1 MTHSTAAPAFSR
13 LGPALV
19 LVALAVALVHGGA
32 LQNGFY
38 YDDEPQIIN
47 GQLNRSWS
55 SVPVLFAVENW
66 RNVTGEARA
75 TAAPIDTYRPLYM
88 ISFVVDYQLFGLR
101 PAGYHAVNLL
111 WHLGCALLLLLVA
124 RRLLSPVPALFA
136 ALLFA
141 WHPMGISP
149 VHYVSARPDAAITF
163 FALLALLLALGAV
176 ARNGRGNIWRY
187 AGVGLAYLLALL
199 WKESAL
205 LLCAAVPAVVWAAR
219 PHVRRRDA
227 AGLAGSMLAGLGV
240 YLSLRLYALGGM
252 AAVQDSG
259 HALAI
264 VVNFPRAAVLW
275 LLAAG
280 FQFVPLPLR
289 SFDPLVAPFSAIAFG
304 LAAVFY
310 VALGAALLFGLWQRR
325 LWAGLGLWV
334 VLGLAPPVVAMV
346 RTGAIDGYYFYLTVP
361 ALALL
366 LGAGFS
372 RLAQWPI
379 RRGLVVGLAAAVL
392 LGAGLISLSAA
403 RHFRDAESF
412 YLGII
417 DAGPHRSSAEYNLAG
432 HLRDVGRYDEA
443 VALYRLLLT
452 HQPHNPALYNN
463 LAGALQQGG
472 HLQQALP
479 HAREAVRLAP
489 GNATYWFNY
498 AFLALQAGDAAL
510 ARPALLRALEI
521 APQLVP
527 AQRLYAHYFGNGGG
541 DASGISE
548 QHAPNGSGP

>member
-1 MTHSTAAPAFSR
+1 MTHSTAAFAR

-38 YDDEPQIIN
+38 YDDEPLI
-47 GQLNRSWS
+47 LHRLAA
-55 SVPVLFAVENW
+55 P
-66 RNVTGEARA
+66 
-75 TAAPIDTYRPLYM
+75 TAATPHIADFFLRDMRHAPDAQGDLPSLRNYRPLENLALH
-88 ISFVVDYQLFGLR
+88 IDGR
-101 PAGYHAVNLL
+101 IAGAAPAWYHAVNLL

-149 VHYVSARPDAAITF
+149 VHYVSARPDAASTF

-205 LLCAAVPAVVWAAR
+205 LLCAAVPAVVWAAG
-219 PHVRRRDA
+219 PHVRRREA
-227 AGLAGSMLAGLGV
+227 AGLAGAMLAGLGV
-240 YLSLRLYALGGM
+240 YLLLRLHALGGM

-289 SFDPLVAPFSAIAFG
+289 SFDPLLAPFSAWALG

-310 VALGAALLFGLWQRR
+310 LALGAALLLGLWQRR
-325 LWAGLGLWV
+325 RWAGLGLWV

-379 RRGLVVGLAAAVL
+379 QRGLVVGLAAAVL
-392 LGAGLISLSAA
+392 LSAGLISLVAA

-412 YLGII
+412 YRGII

-432 HLRDVGRYDEA
+432 HLRAVGRYDEA
-443 VALYRLLLT
+443 ADLYRLLLK
-452 HQPHNPALYNN
+452 HQPHRPALHNN

-479 HAREAVRLAP
+479 HAREAVRLSP
-489 GNATYWFNY
+489 GDATYWFNY
-498 AFLALQAGDAAL
+498 AFLALQAGDAAS
-510 ARPALLRALEI
+510 ARPALLRALAI

-527 AQRLYAHYFGNGGG
+527 AQRLYAHYFGG
-541 DASGISE
+541 DASDISE
-548 QHAPNGSGP
+548 QHDLPGSGP